1 MFKKLFKSLGGNL
14 EDMAKDLMKDQ
25 QQQDIPN
32 GHDANA
38 HKDQLKAYMNGD
50 MQGAFEAGAASAG
63 MKTSNTAKEDPND
76 PNMQAVHGIS
86 IADYAAGAAKIGEG
100 CTEEQI
106 CIALGVEQPMWDEA
120 QTTWN
125 NRMRDDNTFNVIN
138 VYTNYFGKAKEHG
151 KLGGLI
157 PNAAVKTDVSD
168 GKAKEHLARLETDK
182 HYFFEIQAALQAAYE
197 NGIDGA
203 QWLIDNLGLT
213 VAQVNG
219 TGTKYMNDFNIMAEM
234 MDYQDQKKAEYS
246 KRFAEENGTGGVAD
260 DIEF

>member
-1 MFKKLFKSLGGNL
+1 MFKKLFKNLGGNL

-25 QQQDIPN
+25 QEQNPSTDTTAHQEQM
-32 GHDANA
+32 NA
-38 HKDQLKAYMNGD
+38 YLKGD

-63 MKTSNTAKEDPND
+63 MATSKTATEDPND

-86 IADYAAGAAKIGEG
+86 IGDYAAGAAKIGAG
-100 CTEEQI
+100 CSEEQV
-106 CIALGVEQPMWDEA
+106 CKALGVERPMWDEA

-125 NRMRDDNTFNVIN
+125 NRMRDDSSFNVMN
-138 VYTNYFGKAKEHG
+138 VYTNYFGKANEHE
-151 KLGGLI
+151 KLGALV
-157 PNAAVKTDVSD
+157 PDSVPATDVPE
-168 GKAKEHLARLETDK
+168 GKAAENLNRLETDK
-182 HYFFEIQAALQAAYE
+182 HYFFEIQAAIQAAYD

-219 TGTKYMNDFNIMAEM
+219 AGTKYMNDFNVMAEM
-234 MDYQDQKKAEYS
+234 MNFQDQKKAEYS
-246 KRFAEENGTGGVAD
+246 ARFAKENGTGGVVD